1 MKEIALY
8 VHVPF
13 CKLKCKYCD
22 FPSFCGK
29 EKLVAEYIKALKKEI
44 KYKCKDYRYKTIFI
58 GGGTPTFL
66 NYKELEEILSEI
78 NKLDI
83 CDDYEF
89 TVECNP
95 GSVDEEKLK
104 LLKKYKV
111 NRLSFGLQSTFDK
124 YLKTLGRIHTYD
136 EFKENY
142 YLARKV
148 GFTNINI
155 DLMFGIPNENLDE
168 WKETL
173 NEIIK
178 LEPEHISAYSLIIEE
193 GTPFHRLYEED
204 KLELPSE
211 EEEREMYKV
220 TKEILNKAGYLQY
233 EISNYSKM
241 GMECKHNIVYWQLKD
256 YLGVGSSS
264 ASYIDSQRLTNTPVI
279 EEYIK
284 NINEGNYSGI
294 ESHYNSIE
302 ENIEEYMFLGLRM
315 IQGINKKIFKEKFGV
330 SVEEIYKDIIEKYVK
345 SGFLVNSQE
354 YLYLSPK
361 GIEVSNAI
369 MSEFLLT

>member
-111 NRLSFGLQSTFDK
+111 NRLSFGVQSTFDK

-155 DLMFGIPNENLDE
+155 DLMFGIPTENLDE

-173 NEIIK
+173 NEIIE

-193 GTPFHRLYEED
+193 GTPFYRLYEED

-233 EISNYSKM
+233 EISNYSKI

-264 ASYIDSQRLTNTPVI
+264 ASYIENQRLTNTPVI

-315 IQGINKKIFKEKFGV
+315 IQGVNKKIFKEKFGI

-345 SGFLVNSQE
+345 FGFLVNSQE
-354 YLYLSPK
+354 HLYLSPK